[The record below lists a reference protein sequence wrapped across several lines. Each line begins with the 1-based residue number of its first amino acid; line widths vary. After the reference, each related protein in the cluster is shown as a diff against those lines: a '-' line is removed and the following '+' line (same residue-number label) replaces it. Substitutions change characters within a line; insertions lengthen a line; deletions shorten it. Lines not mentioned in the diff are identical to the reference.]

1 MRGDAARRGVS
12 TGNQAFNEQT
22 LAHNAMWKRKL
33 SFKVGIRRPAF
44 ANDSRHRFTIG
55 LIVATPVSPQTR
67 PRFRGHESPSRGD
80 INCIIFNRLCL
91 VLRLLFF
98 LRAHWRLI
106 METVLQGL
114 VIIGGL
120 TFSLA
125 TSLLIEEL
133 IFGQIV
139 RVAFARRAES
149 SKPFSE
155 HAQKN

>member
-1 MRGDAARRGVS
+1 
-12 TGNQAFNEQT
+12 
-22 LAHNAMWKRKL
+22 
-33 SFKVGIRRPAF
+33 
-44 ANDSRHRFTIG
+44 
-55 LIVATPVSPQTR
+55 
-67 PRFRGHESPSRGD
+67 
-80 INCIIFNRLCL
+80 
-91 VLRLLFF
+91 
-98 LRAHWRLI
+98 

-149 SKPFSE
+149 SKHFSE